1 MAGVLTENRAAHRV
15 YESLQALSCPLVQD
29 LYLQEDES
37 MLELLCRPSVLRTDI
52 LAWICCRINPK
63 FGTSKGM
70 PEESKDPDGL
80 EKKMAVIGQELML
93 CKADDLDLIKGTAS
107 PQRQLQF
114 LQQLLSF
121 VPGVK
126 TSAGSSTDAEV
137 LLSQIFAA
145 ENTPHL
151 RQMLQPALDPWPPH
165 IEALHEGHD
174 SAHKPGEELP
184 DVSDLLQSRQTELE
198 QLQSK
203 CDFLDSDEQNGSAF
217 SPSSLRLAAGDLQQ
231 QMMTF
236 SHLYETDLRLY
247 CSRDPPSF
255 SADAAVFQRV
265 HQKLLAC
272 NTELEM
278 QREISEASGS
288 VSEDVKRLQ
297 TQPRYWSRGE
307 KHTLTDQ
314 LEEISQRLGSIV
326 SQLHT

>member
-93 CKADDLDLIKGTAS
+93 CKADDLDLI
-107 PQRQLQF
+107 
-114 LQQLLSF
+114 
-121 VPGVK
+121 K